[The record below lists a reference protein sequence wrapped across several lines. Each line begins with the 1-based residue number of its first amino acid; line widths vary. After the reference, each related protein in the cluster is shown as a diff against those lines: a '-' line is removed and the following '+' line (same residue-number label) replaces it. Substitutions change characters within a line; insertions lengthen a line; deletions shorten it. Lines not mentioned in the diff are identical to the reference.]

1 MHIKYLFDLLASF
14 ESSSV
19 EEEEDD
25 DDDDNEDVNLQQ
37 EENKL
42 KKLLQHLFL
51 AFSLTN
57 GNSSVISSR

>member
-1 MHIKYLFDLLASF
+1 MFDLLTSF

-19 EEEEDD
+19 EEEDD

-51 AFSLTN
+51 VFSLTN
-57 GNSSVISSR
+57 GNSSVI